1 MEIENQI
8 TELYGIRKQKEVMER
23 RERELRGKILLYL
36 EAKGIRI
43 LREGD
48 YTVQLKEKYV
58 RRAKKDLPESSYDK
72 SLIQILKIRHIK
84 DVELK

>member
-1 MEIENQI
+1 MKIESLI
-8 TELYGIRKQKEVMER
+8 AELYGIRKQKEVMEK
-23 RERELRGKILLYL
+23 RERELRGKILSYL
-36 EAKGIRI
+36 EAKNCRI

-58 RRAKKDLPESSYDK
+58 RRARKDLPESSYDK
-72 SLIQILKIRHIK
+72 SLIKILKIRHIK